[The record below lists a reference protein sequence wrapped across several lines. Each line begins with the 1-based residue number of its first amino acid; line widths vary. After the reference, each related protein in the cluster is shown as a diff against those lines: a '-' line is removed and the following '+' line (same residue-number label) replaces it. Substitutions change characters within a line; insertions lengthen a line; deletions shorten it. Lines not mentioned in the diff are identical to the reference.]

1 MYTAAIICLLLFNFF
16 ILYLFLLQKRKL
28 KSLKNELNDTINNI
42 KEESIFLDNK
52 LKELIHLKIE
62 ESETSL
68 KNRLETS
75 IRIISKRLDKRVEEK

>member
-1 MYTAAIICLLLFNFF
+1 
-16 ILYLFLLQKRKL
+16 L